1 MITHPT
7 LVKRD
12 RAGKI
17 RTWAIQQDGSR
28 YRYLTGLQDGAL
40 VTSGWTQA
48 TAASQTTDELQANFE
63 VASTYTHQLA
73 RDYFETVAEVD
84 TPRIFEPMLADKYKK
99 FSPGYAQPKL
109 DGMRCIAKITGL
121 FSRQGK
127 PILSCPH
134 IIEAL
139 EPFFAKFPD
148 AILDGEVYNHDLKS
162 EFEELMSLARKGA
175 PQPGSEKLQ
184 YHVYD
189 YPSAPG
195 GFGAR
200 FSQLDADV
208 QSVGDFPSDV
218 IRRVETVFVQRE
230 VDFDTLFIAWLDL
243 GYEGGMWRDADGEYV
258 IGGRPK
264 FLQKRVLM
272 LSEEFDFVRLED
284 GNGNWAGVPKSVVC
298 RLPDG
303 REFSA
308 GIKGTRDQ
316 NLALRDRPIN
326 QVSLNFKG
334 WTGYGVPRCGVAKD
348 FHAGVRA
355 D

>member
-1 MITHPT
+1 MINSR
-7 LVKRD
+7 LYKRD
-12 RAGKI
+12 RAGRL
-17 RTWAIQQDGSR
+17 RTWEVERVGST
-28 YRYLTGLQDGAL
+28 YRYITGLVEGAK

-48 TAASQTTDELQANFE
+48 TAASQPTDELQASFE
-63 VASTYTHQLA
+63 VAAAYAHQLA

-99 FSPGYAQPKL
+99 FAPGYAQAKL
-109 DGMRCIAKITGL
+109 DGMRCIAKLTGL

-139 EPFFAKFPD
+139 EPFFEKFPD
-148 AILDGEVYNHDLKS
+148 AILDGEIYNHDLKS

-175 PQPGSEKLQ
+175 PQPGSERLQ

-189 YPSAPG
+189 YPSTPG
-195 GFGAR
+195 GFKAR
-200 FSQLDADV
+200 FTQLEADITAI
-208 QSVGDFPSDV
+208 GDFPSSV
-218 IRRVETVFVQRE
+218 IQPVDTYE
-230 VDFDTLFIAWLDL
+230 VNSEGLFDRLFEQLLDA

-316 NLALRDRPIN
+316 NLALRDRPIK

-334 WTGYGVPRCGVAKD
+334 WTGYGIPRCGVAKD
-348 FHAGVRA
+348 FHADVRA

>member
-1 MITHPT
+1 MIFQT
-7 LVKRD
+7 LYKRD

-17 RTWAIQQDGSR
+17 RTWAVEQDGSR
-28 YRYLTGLQDGAL
+28 YRYITGLQDGAL

-73 RDYFETVAEVD
+73 RDYFETIGEVD

-99 FSPGYAQPKL
+99 FAPGYSQPKL
-109 DGMRCIAKITGL
+109 DGMRCIAKTTGL

-139 EPFFAKFPD
+139 EPFFEKFPD

-200 FSQLDADV
+200 TTQLLLDLAPSNLIHLVETWEVFSEGTFDRLFETWLDA
-208 QSVGDFPSDV
+208 
-218 IRRVETVFVQRE
+218 
-230 VDFDTLFIAWLDL
+230 

-272 LSEEFDFVRLED
+272 MSEEFKFVRLED

-298 RLPDG
+298 ELPTG

-316 NLALRDRPIN
+316 NLALRDRKISE
-326 QVSLNFKG
+326 VTISFKG
-334 WTGYGVPRCGVAKD
+334 WTGYGIPRCGVAKD
-348 FHAGVRA
+348 FHTTTRI

>member
-1 MITHPT
+1 MSNPA
-7 LVKRD
+7 LYKRD

-17 RTWAIQQDGSR
+17 RTWRVEQDGPQ
-28 YRYLTGLQDGAL
+28 YRYITGILGGAA
-40 VTSGWTQA
+40 VISGWTYA
-48 TAASQTTDELQANFE
+48 TAASQSTDEAQATFE
-63 VASTYTHQLA
+63 VAAAYAHQLA

-99 FSPGYAQPKL
+99 FAPGYAQPKL
-109 DGMRCIAKITGL
+109 DGMRCIAKTTGL

-139 EPFFAKFPD
+139 EPFFEKFPD
-148 AILDGEVYNHDLKS
+148 AILDGEIYNHDLKS

-175 PQPGSEKLQ
+175 PQPGSERLQ

-195 GFGAR
+195 GFKAR
-200 FSQLDADV
+200 FTQLEADITAI
-208 QSVGDFPSDV
+208 GDFPSSV
-218 IRRVETVFVQRE
+218 IQPVDTYE
-230 VDFDTLFIAWLDL
+230 VNSEGLFDRLFEQWLDA

-316 NLALRDRPIN
+316 NLALRDREITE
-326 QVSLNFKG
+326 VTIGFKG
-334 WTGYGVPRCGVAKD
+334 WTGYGVPRCGVGKD
-348 FHAGVRA
+348 FHAGARA

>member
-7 LVKRD
+7 LYKRD

-17 RTWAIQQDGSR
+17 RTWTIQRDGSR
-28 YRYLTGLQDGAL
+28 YCYLTGILDGTM

-48 TAASQTTDELQANFE
+48 TAASQSTDELQASFE
-63 VASTYTHQLA
+63 VAAAYDHQLA
-73 RDYFETVAEVD
+73 RDYFMTIAEVD
-84 TPRIFEPMLADKYKK
+84 TPRIFEPMLADNYKK
-99 FSPGYAQPKL
+99 FSPGYAQAKL
-109 DGMRCIAKITGL
+109 DGQRCIAKASGL

-134 IIEAL
+134 VITAL
-139 EPFFAKFPD
+139 EPFFVKFPD
-148 AILDGEVYNHDLKS
+148 AILDGEIYNHDLKS
-162 EFEELMSLARKGA
+162 EFEELMSLARKSYA
-175 PQPGSEKLQ
+175 CEGSEKLQ

-195 GFGAR
+195 GFAAR
-200 FSQLDADV
+200 FTQLEIDV
-208 QSVGDFPSDV
+208 TTVGDFPSSV
-218 IRRVETVFVQRE
+218 IQP
-230 VDFDTLFIAWLDL
+230 VDTYKVDTEELFDRLFIQFLDA
-243 GYEGGMWRDADGEYV
+243 GYEGGMWRDANGEYV

-272 LSEEFDFVRLED
+272 LSEEFPFVRLED
-284 GNGNWAGVPKSVVC
+284 GNGNWAGVPKAVVC
-298 RLPDG
+298 QLPDG

-308 GIKGTRDQ
+308 GIKGTREQ
-316 NLALRDRPIN
+316 NVALRDRQIGEVTI
-326 QVSLNFKG
+326 QFKG

-348 FHAGVRA
+348 FHNGVRA

>member
-7 LVKRD
+7 LYKRD

-17 RTWAIQQDGSR
+17 RTWTIQRDGSR
-28 YRYLTGLQDGAL
+28 YCYLTGILDGTM

-48 TAASQTTDELQANFE
+48 TAASQSTDELQASFE
-63 VASTYTHQLA
+63 VAAAYAHQLA

-109 DGMRCIAKITGL
+109 DGMRCIAKASGL

-148 AILDGEVYNHDLKS
+148 AILDGEIYNHDLKS

-175 PQPGSEKLQ
+175 PQPGSERLQ

-195 GFGAR
+195 GFVDRWAR
-200 FSQLDADV
+200 LDDHIKSA
-208 QSVGDFPSDV
+208 GDFPSSVVQAVDTYYVATEAEFDV
-218 IRRVETVFVQRE
+218 E
-230 VDFDTLFIAWLDL
+230 FIQFLED

-308 GIKGTRDQ
+308 GIKGTREQ